1 MTLNPRDAV
10 IVDAVRTPIGR
21 RKGSLAAVHG
31 VELSAHVLRSLAQRS
46 QLDPALVDDVIWG
59 CVQQVGQQSY
69 NLGRNAVLTAGWPE
83 SVPATTIDRQCGSS
97 QQAVHFAAAAIQSGQ
112 QDVVVAGGVE
122 MMTAV
127 PMGAPLAVK
136 DLGFPYPPALLERYG
151 VDTFNQGVGA
161 ELIADKWGLS
171 REALDAYAVRS
182 HERLAAAIDADRFS
196 DHIAPVTLADGSTFS
211 VDEGLRRGTSMESLA
226 ELKPVF
232 KDDGVIHAG
241 NASQISDGASAV
253 LLMAAE
259 KAESLGLTPI
269 ARFHTGVLAGDDPV
283 MMLTAPIPATHKVLE
298 RSGLGLSDIG
308 VFEVNEA
315 FASVPLAWQA
325 EFGVDEALLNP
336 NGGAIAVGHPLGGS
350 GGRIMS
356 DLVFHMK
363 REGIRYGL
371 QTMCEGGGMANA
383 TILELVGA

>member
-1 MTLNPRDAV
+1 MTLSPRDAV

-21 RKGSLAAVHG
+21 RKGSLAAIHG
-31 VELSAHVLRSLAQRS
+31 VELSAHVLRSLAERS

-59 CVQQVGQQSY
+59 CVQQVGQQSF

-127 PMGAPLAVK
+127 PMGSPLVEG
-136 DLGFPYPPALLERYG
+136 LGFPYPPALLERYG
-151 VDTFNQGVGA
+151 VDTFNQGIGA
-161 ELIADKWGLS
+161 ELIAEKWGLS
-171 REALDAYAVRS
+171 RETLDAYAVRS

-196 DHIAPVTLADGSTFS
+196 DHVAPVTLADGSTFS

-259 KAESLGLTPI
+259 KAEALGLTPI

-298 RSGLGLSDIG
+298 RSGLALSDIG

-383 TILELVGA
+383 TILELVQA